1 MHPHLELF
9 WQGQQVGSTQANHLS
24 GSITVEEGEGIQ
36 LAVLDRWRAQGLEL
50 GGWKVGLTSGQSR
63 NAFGPGIR
71 PFGNVLKQ
79 RIFTSGAQIPAASI
93 PNLGLETEVCF
104 RIGARL
110 QGKDVTAAEAR
121 SAVAAVMPAFELNQK
136 RTDGGADSGVRVADN
151 LSQWGIVIGPELA
164 LVNAPDLA
172 SIVVTQHLDGALQ
185 ETVHAAGH
193 IDDHF
198 ASLAAL
204 ARELS
209 KFGLALDAG
218 MHVITG
224 AFTRS
229 NNAGTGTYV
238 GSFSG
243 LGEVTVTFTG

>member
-9 WQGQQVGSTQANHLS
+9 WQGQQAGSTRANHLS
-24 GSITVEEGEGIQ
+24 GSISIEEGERIQ
-36 LAVLDRWRAQGLEL
+36 LAVLERWRTHGHEL

-63 NAFGPGIR
+63 DSFGAGIR

-79 RIFTSGAQIPAASI
+79 RIFTSGAHIPAANV

-104 RIGARL
+104 RIGSRLEGKRATAQQAR
-110 QGKDVTAAEAR
+110 A
-121 SAVAAVMPAFELNQK
+121 AVAAVLPAFELNQK
-136 RTDGGADSGVRVADN
+136 RTDAGADSGVRVADN
-151 LSQWGIVIGPELA
+151 LSQWGIVIGPEIA
-164 LVNAPDLA
+164 IANAPELG
-172 SIVVTQHLDGALQ
+172 SIVVTQQLDGILQ

-198 ASLAAL
+198 ESLASLT
-204 ARELS
+204 RELA
-209 KFGLALDAG
+209 KFDLALEAG

-229 NNAGTGTYV
+229 SNAGPGTYV
-238 GSFSG
+238 GRFSG
-243 LGEVTVTFTG
+243 LGEVAVCFTS

>member
-9 WQGQQVGSTQANHLS
+9 WQGQQAGRTLANHLS
-24 GSITVEEGEGIQ
+24 DSITVEDGERIQ
-36 LAVLDRWRAQGLEL
+36 LAVLDRWRAQGFVL

-63 NAFGPGIR
+63 DAFGAGIR

-79 RIFTSGAQIPAASI
+79 RIFASGAHIPVADI
-93 PNLGLETEVCF
+93 PNLGLETELCF

-110 QGKDVTAAEAR
+110 AGADVTATQAR

-136 RTDGGADSGVRVADN
+136 RTDGGAGNGVRAADN
-151 LSQWGIVIGPELA
+151 LSQWGIVIGQELA
-164 LVNAPDLA
+164 LASAPDLA
-172 SIVVTQHLDGALQ
+172 SIVVTQHLDDALQ

-198 ASLAAL
+198 ASLASL
-204 ARELS
+204 AVELS
-209 KFGLALDAG
+209 KFGLALEAG

-229 NNAGTGTYV
+229 NNAGPGTYV
-238 GSFSG
+238 GRFSG
-243 LGEVTVTFTG
+243 LGEVAVTFTG